1 MINEFIYSI
10 NILMSIFGFLSCLYI
25 LMDNTLNKQ
34 TAKCV
39 ITTCL
44 AGLCWFS
51 LVYASMLHL
60 YHISFLEVLLKGFIV
75 YSMLTWIED
84 NFIIYKKEIN
94 YVGF

>member
-1 MINEFIYSI
+1 MIYEFIYSI

-25 LMDNTLNKQ
+25 LMDSTLNKQ

-39 ITTCL
+39 LTTCI
-44 AGLCWFS
+44 AGLSWFM
-51 LVYASMLHL
+51 LVYASLLHV
-60 YHISFLEVLLKGFIV
+60 YHISFFEVLIKSFIV
-75 YSMLTWIED
+75 YFMLLWIEN